1 MALWFLFSFLS
12 LSFAIYL
19 VLSLYSLYYL
29 YITILLI
36 CFFCSLCLFSYL
48 SPRSL
53 LLCLHFPLSIT
64 VFLLSAVLFS
74 PIWQPCEQGRKLRR
88 IHWVANVG
96 RALKFLEGRRVRKS
110 IPRVLCSGVQLQ
122 VITTQSDLHNL
133 FPALLCYCSL
143 ALQHC
148 LMKDKEK
155 ETPVL
160 HFRFNSYSNWEI
172 VSFKSPTNDGV
183 MDKLEHATWL
193 RIDLWGDVD
202 TSDWNHSPY

>member
-1 MALWFLFSFLS
+1 MNSNTLS
-12 LSFAIYL
+12 EQSHKASGASGLCSAVIINIASGTWPFDLICFFVFNFYL
-19 VLSLYSLYYL
+19 LQSIWSHLCILCII
-29 YITILLI
+29 YITILLVCVFALSI
-36 CFFCSLCLFSYL
+36 FLFCLFSYL

-64 VFLLSAVLFS
+64 VFLLSAVLSS

-133 FPALLCYCSL
+133 FPTLILLSCFTTLSHERQREGKPCSPF
-143 ALQHC
+143 Q
-148 LMKDKEK
+148 
-155 ETPVL
+155 V
-160 HFRFNSYSNWEI
+160 
-172 VSFKSPTNDGV
+172 
-183 MDKLEHATWL
+183 
-193 RIDLWGDVD
+193 
-202 TSDWNHSPY
+202 